1 MHKILSVLVTCL
13 AMGAAFCSQA
23 QTFDRDGYR
32 FTILDEDKVSI
43 RVVPDSAEHLF
54 SGRVEI
60 PTTVFSA
67 MAGGEYTV
75 AEIADSAFFNCR
87 EITSLVLPASIQSV
101 GKNTVDHC
109 FVLQEFEVAGGGHFS
124 VQDGVLFD
132 ADATTLIV
140 CPAAKTGKYVVP
152 VTVDSIAPAAFSSC
166 KNINEVVLP
175 QRLKAIQDYT
185 FYECWGLANVSFPD
199 ALETIGNYAFDGSIL
214 QFLFFGKSLKSIGD
228 HAFDRSSM
236 VEVMLLCST
245 PPALGEMAFGN
256 EMDMAYTR
264 LYVPVGTRAKYK
276 ATGWTIFPV
285 FYEGNRSRRWNPATK
300 R

>member
-60 PTTVFSA
+60 PTKVFSA

-75 AEIADSAFFNCR
+75 AEIADSAFYNCR
-87 EITSLVLPASIQSV
+87 EITSIVLPASIQSV

-109 FVLQEFEVAGGGHFS
+109 FVLQEFEVAEGGHFS
-124 VQDGVLFD
+124 VQEGVLLD
-132 ADATTLIV
+132 AEAKTLIV

-152 VTVDSIAPAAFSSC
+152 ATVDSIAPAAFSSC
-166 KNINEVVLP
+166 KNISEVVLP
-175 QRLKAIQDYT
+175 QGLKAIQDYT
-185 FYECWGLANVSFPD
+185 FYECWGLANVTFPD

-214 QFLFFGKSLKSIGD
+214 QFLYFGKNLKSIGD

-236 VEVMLLCST
+236 VEVILLCSN
-245 PPALGEMAFGN
+245 PPALGEMSFGN

-264 LYVPVGTRAKYK
+264 LYVPAGTRAKYK
-276 ATGWTIFPV
+276 TTGWSIFPV
-285 FYEGNRSRRWNPATK
+285 FYEGSKSRRWNPATK